1 MNPYDTDDDGFY
13 NDETEYEARMAYRAE
28 LEELDYDPTDADDTA
43 SMYGPDAEP
52 FMYGEDPP
60 DAEEWE

>member
-1 MNPYDTDDDGFY
+1 MNPYEDDGYYDDD
-13 NDETEYEARMAYRAE
+13 TEYEARMAYRDE
-28 LEELDYDPTDADDTA
+28 MDYDPTHDDEL
-43 SMYGPDAEP
+43 SVYDPDSDP